1 MSRDALRVEGGPIRS
16 LIDAFEE
23 KFFAD
28 FRYRSITGDIQIL
41 FFVDRQTWRDFPHGS
56 WEIAVFEFEDSDS
69 CKVNMLNT
77 STLGRVRVRKFIQD
91 YAKKN
96 GLKISNLNVD
106 FEISRASRIFKQTP
120 KSFLKNCVR
129 CGKDIPIASE
139 KCKFCGAR
147 QPEIKK

>member
-1 MSRDALRVEGGPIRS
+1 
-16 LIDAFEE
+16 
-23 KFFAD
+23 
-28 FRYRSITGDIQIL
+28 
-41 FFVDRQTWRDFPHGS
+41 
-56 WEIAVFEFEDSDS
+56 
-69 CKVNMLNT
+69 
-77 STLGRVRVRKFIQD
+77 VRVRKFIQD